1 MIKKRKI
8 ACVLTSAEY
17 GGLESVCLCL
27 MRSYNRQRYEIIPIV
42 LVRPEDSE
50 NSFVR
55 TLNKCRFKYVTINLA
70 GIVRSKIEHG
80 MAILRCFY
88 ELYRIVRKNNFD
100 LIHSNGALSDLLSI
114 PVSKLLGIPCISTCH
129 GFTVSKSITQHR
141 VGLFM
146 LKFCRRIIAVSEEI
160 FKELVKSRI
169 DESRIVVI
177 TNAIQAVSEGNNIEE
192 ERLRKRSLLHIGLD
206 EFVIGYVGRLSVE
219 KGLKDLIEAGAL
231 LKQKDS
237 GFRVLIIGDG
247 PEREEL
253 KRLTISRGLEKEVIF
268 TGFLSDI
275 EEWLP
280 VLDSFA
286 LTSHTEGTP
295 MALLE
300 AMSMGL
306 PIVAT
311 AVGGIPN
318 IIQDGKNGLLVKP
331 EDYKDLSEKIS
342 MLKNDLKLR
351 NMLATEALNTIK
363 IHYNVNDWVRKIE
376 NEYDALLDGRL

>member
-1 MIKKRKI
+1 MNKKHKI
-8 ACVLTSAEY
+8 ACVLTSVEY
-17 GGLESVCLCL
+17 GGIESVCLSL
-27 MRSYNRQRYEIIPIV
+27 LRSCNQQRYEIIPIV
-42 LVRPEDSE
+42 LARPEVSE
-50 NSFVR
+50 NDFVR
-55 TLNKCRFKYVTINLA
+55 TLNKYQIRYFTISLT
-70 GIVRSKIEHG
+70 IVRNKIEHG
-80 MAILRCFY
+80 LAIVRCLY
-88 ELYRIVRKNNFD
+88 ELYRIVRNNNFD

-129 GFTVSKSITQHR
+129 GFTISKSITQHR

-146 LKFCRRIIAVSEEI
+146 LKFCSRIIAVSEEI
-160 FKELVKSRI
+160 LKELVKSRI

-192 ERLRKRSLLHIGLD
+192 QRLRKRKLFHIGLD
-206 EFVIGYVGRLSVE
+206 ELVIGYVGRLSAE

-237 GFRVLIIGDG
+237 GIRVLIIGDG

-253 KRLTISRGLEKEVIF
+253 KRLTISRGLENEVIF
-268 TGFLSDI
+268 TGFLHDI

-280 VLDSFA
+280 VLDVFV
-286 LTSHTEGTP
+286 LPSHTEGTP

-318 IIQDGKNGLLVKP
+318 IIQDGKNGLLVRP

-351 NMLATEALNTIK
+351 NKLATEALNTIK